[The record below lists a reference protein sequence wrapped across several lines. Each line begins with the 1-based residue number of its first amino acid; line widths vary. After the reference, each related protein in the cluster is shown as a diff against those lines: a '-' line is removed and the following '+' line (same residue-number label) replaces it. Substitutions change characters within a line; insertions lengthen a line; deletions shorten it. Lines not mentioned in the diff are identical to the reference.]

1 MTALTE
7 FQRLEAT
14 GAWRPRPQDRLRE
27 VVVSVGDATLIL
39 TDPKSETPLA
49 HWSLPAVIRLNPGKV
64 PAIYAPG
71 SDQADE
77 TLEVD
82 DPLMID
88 AIARVHKAIAARRA
102 HPGRL
107 RVGLGVAALAVM
119 LVGAV
124 IWLPGALTRHAVAI
138 APPAQAQAIGAQVL
152 ADVAR
157 STGAA
162 CSRPSSDSVLAHL
175 AGKLLP
181 PGSRI
186 HVLPTALGRAILLPG
201 DHYLIGTDLIVDQP
215 DPDVAS
221 GHLLA
226 ASLGG
231 SHLAPLGQA
240 LDYAGIVAVLQ
251 LLTSGKLPSSALQGY
266 GEELLTQPGPPP
278 PVEQVLALFQAKSVP
293 VAPYAQSLAAGDAAA
308 QALIS
313 ADPMAGQP
321 MHELLSDQ
329 QWLALQRICT
339 D

>member
-14 GAWRPRPQDRLRE
+14 GAWRPRPEERLRE

-49 HWSLPAVIRLNPGKV
+49 HWSLPAVTRLNPGKL

-71 SDQADE
+71 SDQSDE

-88 AIARVHKAIAARRA
+88 AIARVHKAIELRRA

-107 RVGLGVAALAVM
+107 RIGLGAAALAVM
-119 LVGAV
+119 VLGAA
-124 IWLPGALTRHAVAI
+124 IWLPGALIRHAVAI

-152 ADVAR
+152 ADAAR
-157 STGAA
+157 STGAP

-186 HVLPTALGRAILLPG
+186 HVMPAAMGRAISLPG
-201 DHYLIGTDLIVDQP
+201 GHYLIGNDLIVDQP
-215 DPDVAS
+215 DPDAAA

-226 ASLGG
+226 ASIDGAD
-231 SHLAPLGQA
+231 LAPLGQA
-240 LDYAGIVAVLQ
+240 LDYAGITAVLQ
-251 LLTSGKLPSSALQGY
+251 LLTSGKLPASALDGF
-266 GEELLTQPGPPP
+266 GELLLTQPGDSPPP
-278 PVEQVLALFQAKSVP
+278 GQLLALFEEKGLPMRA
-293 VAPYAQSLAAGDAAA
+293 YAETLGTDNAAR
-308 QALIS
+308 QMLID
-313 ADPMAGQP
+313 ADPMAGTTAP
-321 MHELLSDQ
+321 GLLSDQ